1 MNEKGKRNIG
11 EARAERDG
19 VVADV
24 GKAVALIVTLATN
37 PATM

>member
-24 GKAVALIVTLATN
+24 GKAVALIVTLATIHT
-37 PATM
+37 TM